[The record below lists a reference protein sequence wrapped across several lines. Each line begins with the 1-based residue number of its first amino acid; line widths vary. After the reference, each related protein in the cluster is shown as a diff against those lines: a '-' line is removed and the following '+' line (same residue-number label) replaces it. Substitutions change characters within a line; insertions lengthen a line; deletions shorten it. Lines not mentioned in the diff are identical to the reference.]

1 MARELAEQRRAKAKE
16 AEFKANAKVSLD
28 DLFAQI
34 SDGAKEINVIV
45 KADVGGSCEAVK
57 ASLVKLSNEEVKIN
71 VIHTAVGGITENDVM
86 LAAASNAIIVGFN
99 VRPDKKA
106 IDSAERQ
113 KVDIRTHRIIYEI
126 IEEIEAAMKGMLAP
140 TFKEVING
148 HAEVRQTIRVPG
160 VGTIA
165 GCYIQDGKITRNSQ
179 IRILRDGVVIFED
192 KIASLKRFKD
202 DAKEV
207 AAGYECGVGLEKFND
222 IKEGDILE
230 AFVMEEVQ
238 R

>member
-1 MARELAEQRRAKAKE
+1 MDSLEMNVGKKFTMDKYYSQVKVVVPNNIKE
-16 AEFKANAKVSLD
+16 VVSVLTRSD
-28 DLFAQI
+28 IVSNDIINNFLVLNGKIYVDVIYI
-34 SDGAKEINVIV
+34 SEENVI
-45 KADVGGSCEAVK
+45 EN
-57 ASLVKLSNEEVKIN
+57 ASS
-71 VIHTAVGGITENDVM
+71 VIDFV
-86 LAAASNAIIVGFN
+86 
-99 VRPDKKA
+99 
-106 IDSAERQ
+106 ERQ

>member
-1 MARELAEQRRAKAKE
+1 
-16 AEFKANAKVSLD
+16 
-28 DLFAQI
+28 
-34 SDGAKEINVIV
+34 
-45 KADVGGSCEAVK
+45 
-57 ASLVKLSNEEVKIN
+57 
-71 VIHTAVGGITENDVM
+71 
-86 LAAASNAIIVGFN
+86 
-99 VRPDKKA
+99 
-106 IDSAERQ
+106 
-113 KVDIRTHRIIYEI
+113 
-126 IEEIEAAMKGMLAP
+126 
-140 TFKEVING
+140 
-148 HAEVRQTIRVPG
+148 VRQTIRVPG

-230 AFVMEEVQ
+230 AFVMEEVA